1 MPIARFS
8 PFELLLLKSRHQADT
23 AALLLLA
30 WVLASRGHIGEPE
43 RARLTEITSG
53 FRHGHAVEPVIEI
66 AAAQDLSAVQLAAEL
81 LQKECHGEQA
91 YPFLRLAVALAVEGG
106 KPSLANHHVLR
117 FLADLVGVAPSEF
130 APLFEAVAGKAFT
143 NPDDPSRTGYW
154 QAKEHHRQQQEQR
167 RQQQEQQHSQRDQER
182 RRRERDQ
189 QEQARQRHEHER
201 RERYHE
207 QHQYQRQQRG
217 GSERSPPPGDRTRRA
232 LTVLGLQP
240 GANRSEIRKAYR
252 RLAQTHHPDR
262 VFAQGEARV
271 ASASLRFQRIK
282 SAYEYLMEVS

>member
-30 WVLASRGHIGEPE
+30 WVLASRGHIGDPE
-43 RARLTEITSG
+43 RARLTELTGG
-53 FRHGHAVEPVIEI
+53 FRHGHTIEPIIEI
-66 AAAQDLSAVQLAAEL
+66 ATSQDLAAIQLAAEL
-81 LQKECHGEQA
+81 LQKDCHGEQA
-91 YPFLRLAVALAVEGG
+91 YPFLRLAIALAVEDG

-130 APLFEAVAGKAFT
+130 APLFEAVAGKAFA

-154 QAKEHHRQQQEQR
+154 QAKEQHRQQQEQR
-167 RQQQEQQHSQRDQER
+167 RQQQERQHGQRDQER
-182 RRRERDQ
+182 QRRDRDQ
-189 QEQARQRHEHER
+189 QEQARQRREQER
-201 RERYHE
+201 QE
-207 QHQYQRQQRG
+207 QHHKYQRQRRHG
-217 GSERSPPPGDRTRRA
+217 NDRPPPAGDRTRRA
-232 LTVLGLQP
+232 LIVLGLQP
-240 GANRSEIRKAYR
+240 GASRSEIRKAYR

-262 VFAQGEARV
+262 VYTQGEARM

>member
-30 WVLASRGHIGEPE
+30 WVLASRGHIGDPE
-43 RARLTEITSG
+43 RARLTELTHG
-53 FRHGHAVEPVIEI
+53 FRHGHALEPIIEI
-66 AAAQDLSAVQLAAEL
+66 AASQDLAAIQLAAEL

-91 YPFLRLAVALAVEGG
+91 YPFLRLAIALAAEGG
-106 KPSLANHHVLR
+106 MPSLANHHVLR

-154 QAKEHHRQQQEQR
+154 QAKEHHRQQQEQH
-167 RQQQEQQHSQRDQER
+167 RQQQQRQHSQREQER
-182 RRRERDQ
+182 QRRERDY
-189 QEQARQRHEHER
+189 QERARQRHE
-201 RERYHE
+201 REQRD
-207 QHQYQRQQRG
+207 QHQYHRRQQRH
-217 GSERSPPPGDRTRRA
+217 RSDQAPPPGDRTRHA
-232 LTVLGLQP
+232 LVVLGLQP
-240 GANRSEIRKAYR
+240 GASRSEIRRAYR

-262 VFAQGEARV
+262 VFTQGEARV

-282 SAYEYLMEVS
+282 NAYEYLMEVS

>member
-8 PFELLLLKSRHQADT
+8 PFELLLLKSRHQADS

-30 WVLASRGHIGEPE
+30 WVLASRGHIGDPE
-43 RARLTEITSG
+43 RARLTELTSG
-53 FRHGHAVEPVIEI
+53 FRHGHPLEPIVEI
-66 AAAQDLSAVQLAAEL
+66 AASQDLAAIQLAAEL

-91 YPFLRLAVALAVEGG
+91 YPFLRLAIALAVEGG

-117 FLADLVGVAPSEF
+117 FLADLLGVAPSEF
-130 APLFEAVAGKAFT
+130 APLFEAVAGKTFA

-154 QAKEHHRQQQEQR
+154 QAKEHHRQQQEQH
-167 RQQQEQQHSQRDQER
+167 RQQQDRHNSQREQER
-182 RRRERDQ
+182 QRRERDHQ
-189 QEQARQRHEHER
+189 QQSRERER
-201 RERYHE
+201 RDERH
-207 QHQYQRQQRG
+207 HYQRQRRH
-217 GSERSPPPGDRTRRA
+217 GSDQAPPPGDRTRRA
-232 LTVLGLQP
+232 LIVLGLQP
-240 GANRSEIRKAYR
+240 GASRSEIRKAYR

-262 VFAQGEARV
+262 VFTQGEARV